1 MPHTSAPIFY
11 AATRYTKLGKS
22 LPLKLRWSC
31 YPGLIGTL
39 HLIESKKK
47 RTAIKGEINEFCPL
61 MAVFVRLA

>member
-1 MPHTSAPIFY
+1 MTHIRPHFY

-39 HLIESKKK
+39 HLIESKKS
-47 RTAIKGEINEFCPL
+47 EQPL
-61 MAVFVRLA
+61 KEK